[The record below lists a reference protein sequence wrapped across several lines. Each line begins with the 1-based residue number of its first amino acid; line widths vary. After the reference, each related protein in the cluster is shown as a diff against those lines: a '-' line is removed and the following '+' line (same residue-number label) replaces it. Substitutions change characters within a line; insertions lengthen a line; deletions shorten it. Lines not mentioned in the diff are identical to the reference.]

1 MHNSNETPAPGP
13 GTVPAAQYP
22 RFGPPEVL
30 RVVEVPAP
38 APGPHDLVVEV
49 AAVSVNRIDTG
60 ARAGRNK
67 FQTGRRLPQPTGLDF
82 SGKVADVGAQV
93 RGFEPGQRVWGFL
106 GTDRLGEQGTAAGRI
121 AVDADLV
128 APAPASQELA
138 DLAALPLVG
147 LTAWQALKELGVEE
161 GSRLLIAGGAG
172 GVGSTAVRV
181 ARARGALVDTISS
194 ARHEELL
201 KRLGAGFRFDPDAV
215 DWPALAGRYRA
226 VLDTT
231 GKNLRSL
238 RRAVTPGGR
247 MITISPAGIPAS
259 LLTRIL
265 PGPAVSFMS
274 VRPSREGLEALGDLV
289 ERGRLTPIIR
299 ERFPL
304 SRIAR
309 AHALVETGH
318 GRGKVVVDID

>member
-1 MHNSNETPAPGP
+1 MHNPNETPAPGP

-82 SGKVADVGAQV
+82 SGKVIDVGAQA

-106 GTDRLGEQGTAAGRI
+106 GTDRLGKQGTAAGRI

-147 LTAWQALKELGVEE
+147 LTAWQALEELGAAALGQVVDLGLGDEP
-161 GSRLLIAGGAG
+161 GTTGAG
-172 GVGSTAVRV
+172 QLADRENLAVVDPADDGADADVEDAGSVG
-181 ARARGALVDTISS
+181 
-194 ARHEELL
+194 
-201 KRLGAGFRFDPDAV
+201 
-215 DWPALAGRYRA
+215 
-226 VLDTT
+226 
-231 GKNLRSL
+231 
-238 RRAVTPGGR
+238 RREQACEVCC
-247 MITISPAGIPAS
+247 
-259 LLTRIL
+259 
-265 PGPAVSFMS
+265 
-274 VRPSREGLEALGDLV
+274 
-289 ERGRLTPIIR
+289 
-299 ERFPL
+299 
-304 SRIAR
+304 
-309 AHALVETGH
+309 HALT
-318 GRGKVVVDID
+318 IT

>member
-1 MHNSNETPAPGP
+1 MHNPNETPAAGP

-106 GTDRLGEQGTAAGRI
+106 GTDRLGKQGTAAGRI

-147 LTAWQALKELGVEE
+147 LTAWQALEELGVEE

-172 GVGSTAVRV
+172 GVGSTAVQ
-181 ARARGALVDTISS
+181 
-194 ARHEELL
+194 
-201 KRLGAGFRFDPDAV
+201 PD
-215 DWPALAGRYRA
+215 
-226 VLDTT
+226 
-231 GKNLRSL
+231 S
-238 RRAVTPGGR
+238 
-247 MITISPAGIPAS
+247 
-259 LLTRIL
+259 
-265 PGPAVSFMS
+265 
-274 VRPSREGLEALGDLV
+274 
-289 ERGRLTPIIR
+289 
-299 ERFPL
+299 
-304 SRIAR
+304 
-309 AHALVETGH
+309 
-318 GRGKVVVDID
+318 